1 MFRKARTVTA
11 LFFVTAVAALAVSL
25 GAASSASA
33 AVTVCAKGSVC
44 VTSVNSCTSPGPFG
58 STLIF
63 DEGEELVTY
72 LGKWKCVKGQW
83 VLQAAA
89 PTTGVLA
96 PSSGQATTPP
106 PPTVRPPGSGQIL
119 PGH

>member
-1 MFRKARTVTA
+1 MFTKARTVTA
-11 LFFVTAVAALAVSL
+11 LFLVTVAAAAAVSL

-33 AVTVCAKGSVC
+33 AVTFCAKGSVC
-44 VTSVNSCTSPGPFG
+44 VTSPNSCTGPGPLG
-58 STLIF
+58 GTLIY

-72 LGKWKCVKGQW
+72 IGKWKCVKGQW

-96 PSSGQATTPP
+96 PSSGQATAPP
-106 PPTVRPPGSGQIL
+106 PSSTILAPSSGQS
-119 PGH
+119 H